1 MSRKSKRYLLPG
13 LAALALIG
21 LLYFIFF
28 RGPAYFLIGITNQ
41 SQNLFI
47 KEVKFKNRGTG
58 VNERIAGSIGNI
70 RGPFPA
76 KMTVVSQAKDG
87 SIREQ
92 DFEVARHAPWNCH
105 TLEIRVMEDDVVRL
119 LFVTYSDSGDGPG
132 IDFYDP
138 LAPKSEAQRVEL
150 ETQMCEAAKKGDTET
165 IQKLLDAGVS
175 PNARIFGAYVPALQ
189 WAAGEGHPDVVKL
202 LLSRGAKVENAIIRA
217 AEKLDPEILEL
228 MVKQGGDVNLVF
240 EYKTPLIYAIRA
252 NKDENVRWLVAHG
265 ADANFT
271 GDYRRVSPLICA
283 AAHNP
288 EVIPL
293 LLDNGADPLIKDET
307 DERTVLEKAIQ
318 WRKECPDFKPDEQKE
333 LDFAIEV
340 LRKAEAKAKKPEVKK
355 ETPPS
360 PSTPSEAKP

>member
-1 MSRKSKRYLLPG
+1 MSRKSKRYLFLG

-87 SIREQ
+87 STREQ

-119 LFVTYSDSGDGPG
+119 LFVTYSDSRDGPG

-150 ETQMCEAAKKGDTET
+150 ETQMCEAAKKGDIET
-165 IQKLLDAGVS
+165 IRKLLDAGVS

-217 AEKLDPEILEL
+217 AEKLDPEILDL
-228 MVKQGGDVNLVF
+228 MVKQGGDVNLLF
-240 EYKTPLIYAIRA
+240 EYKTPLKVAIEA
-252 NKDENVRWLVAHG
+252 GKVENVRWLLAHG
-265 ADANFT
+265 ANVNF
-271 GDYRRVSPLICA
+271 VSDRQQTPALTSA
-283 AAHNP
+283 VAHHP
-288 EVIPL
+288 SLIPL
-293 LLDNGADPLIKDET
+293 LLDNGADPFTRSLKT
-307 DERTVLEKAIQ
+307 ERTPLEDAIR

-340 LRKAEAKAKKPEVKK
+340 LRKAEPKAKKPEVKK
-355 ETPPS
+355 ETSPS